1 VTITAMRIDASDNVA
16 CLLRDHAAGER
27 PVLAEGPGPALIR
40 DVPLGHKIALSRIRQ
55 GDEVIKYGSAIGWA
69 KQAIEVG
76 EHVHLHNLAGTM

>member
-27 PVLAEGPGPALIR
+27 PVLAGGPGPVLIR
-40 DVPLGHKIALSRIRQ
+40 NVPLGHKIALSRIRE
-55 GDEVIKYGSAIGWA
+55 GDEVIKYGSVIGVA
-69 KQAIEVG
+69 KQVIEVG